1 MKVRCNA
8 NPVHGFLRCM
18 WQRPL
23 SFFSLKRCNGKGKYD
38 RVGIFGNIWNSLSP
52 YKPDICHKNDKM
64 RLTALLRHTADT
76 YPGHSASLHGI
87 ADKAEELVRKRYSV
101 SRMIRE
107 MESFAHDA
115 DVLRLI
121 VGTFKSVPVQP
132 TLKMRDYKPY
142 MALVACSPEDFAFCY
157 LCNDL
162 VAVYETEYRT
172 PELMFFCDLLRC
184 MRGRSYLNCVTNR
197 VCDYFFRAR
206 RDTLRHISSPL
217 KESEMQY
224 AESRLKELEEA
235 VFRLKVKM
243 YKWHTFTAEELA
255 GMCGMSYSHFRSRFE
270 EYYGC
275 SATDWLR
282 QERISRIKEDLS
294 YRPELA
300 LKEVAERNRFLSAS
314 NFSDFCNQQVL
325 KTPGELKKEGYEEWC
340 ERRMKYWNSES

>member
-1 MKVRCNA
+1 
-8 NPVHGFLRCM
+8 
-18 WQRPL
+18 
-23 SFFSLKRCNGKGKYD
+23 
-38 RVGIFGNIWNSLSP
+38 
-52 YKPDICHKNDKM
+52 M
-64 RLTALLRHTADT
+64 RLTALLRHTADI
-76 YPGHSASLHGI
+76 YPIHSASLQSI
-87 ADKAEELVRKRYSV
+87 TDKAEELVKKRYST
-101 SRMIRE
+101 SRMVRE
-107 MESFAHDA
+107 MENFAHDTE
-115 DVLRLI
+115 VLRLI
-121 VGTFKSVPVQP
+121 VSTFKSIPVQP

-142 MALVACSPEDFAFCY
+142 MALIACSPEDFAFCY

-172 PELMFFCDLLRC
+172 PELTFFCDLLRST
-184 MRGRSYLNCVTNR
+184 RGRSYLNCVTNR

-206 RDTLRHISSPL
+206 RDTLRNISTPL

-255 GMCGMSYSHFRSRFE
+255 RMCGMSYSHFRNRFE

-294 YRPELA
+294 YRPELT

-314 NFSDFCNQQVL
+314 NFTDFCNQQVL
-325 KTPGELKKEGYEEWC
+325 KTPGELQQEGYEEWC
-340 ERRMKYWNSES
+340 DRRMKYWNGES